1 MRYTLRSVAAWCTRV
16 SGGWF
21 ETRLCLKRKSS
32 KEYVVGRAG
41 PEPWFRDAD
50 NEINLED
57 GANFLT
63 ALNNQNLVAQLC
75 RYYSELGILC
85 ITLWSC

>member
-1 MRYTLRSVAAWCTRV
+1 M

-21 ETRLCLKRKSS
+21 ETRLCLRRKSNR
-32 KEYVVGRAG
+32 EYVVGKAG

-63 ALNNQNLVAQLC
+63 ALNNQKVVAQLC
-75 RYYSELGILC
+75 WYYSELGILN
-85 ITLWSC
+85 IIVWS